1 MENLGLLK
9 RSGDLPLHG
18 QCLIPSTA
26 RLALG
31 SGPGILFCTISPTP
45 KRLYP
50 WTLTLGKGEG
60 SFGKVLGEGLNFR
73 SLRKGRAGGWAPA
86 SPGTALFLLV
96 SLPKSK
102 QHRSIRNPGRGNMK
116 SSLAGLFSGDE
127 PLDEL
132 LNCGMRTFLVR
143 KNSILPEEPRASE
156 WQTIGKE
163 PARCLSG

>member
-1 MENLGLLK
+1 MGVEDRSVENLGLLK

-26 RLALG
+26 RLALD
-31 SGPGILFCTISPTP
+31 SGPWKTFCTISPTP
-45 KRLYP
+45 KRLDP
-50 WTLTLGKGEG
+50 WTLTLGKGGG

-86 SPGTALFLLV
+86 SPGMALFLLV

-102 QHRSIRNPGRGNMK
+102 QHTSIRNSGWGNVK
-116 SSLAGLFSGDE
+116 SFLAELFSGDE

-132 LNCGMRTFLVR
+132 LNCEMRTFLVR
-143 KNSILPEEPRASE
+143 KNSISPEVRR
-156 WQTIGKE
+156 QTTG
-163 PARCLSG
+163 